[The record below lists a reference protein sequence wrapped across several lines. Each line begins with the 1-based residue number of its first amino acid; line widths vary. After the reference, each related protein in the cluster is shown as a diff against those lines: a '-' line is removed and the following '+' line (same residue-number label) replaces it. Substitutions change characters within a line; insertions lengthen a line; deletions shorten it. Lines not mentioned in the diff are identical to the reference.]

1 MTSENLKAMIRRKEL
16 VRLGTDE
23 ALREADEIAEAVER
37 AGGLTNL
44 EVYALWGYTCK
55 PTAREIEAAQQRRIE
70 AEELARNP
78 SPNMIAMRRHDQLL
92 QLGTE
97 EALREAHQIM
107 RAIVRAGGLSGGEA
121 LALLAE

>member
-1 MTSENLKAMIRRKEL
+1 MTSENLQAMIRRKEL

-23 ALREADEIAEAVER
+23 ALREADEIAAAVER

-55 PTAREIEAAQQRRIE
+55 PTAEEVAAAERRREERAA
-70 AEELARNP
+70 LALNP
-78 SPNMIAMRRHDQLL
+78 SPNLIAMRRHDELL

-97 EALREAHQIM
+97 ESQQEAEQIL
-107 RAIVRAGGLSGGEA
+107 RAIVRAGGLTGGEA
-121 LALLAE
+121 QALLDR

>member
-23 ALREADEIAEAVER
+23 ALREADEIAAAVER

-55 PTAREIEAAQQRRIE
+55 PTAEEVAAANQRRQDAE
-70 AEELARNP
+70 ALAANP
-78 SPNMIAMRRHDQLL
+78 SPNMIAMRRHDELV

-97 EALREAHQIM
+97 EALREAEQIM
-107 RAIVRAGGLSGGEA
+107 RAIVRGGGLTGGEA
-121 LALLAE
+121 QALLAN

>member
-97 EALREAHQIM
+97 DALLEAQQIM
-107 RAIVRAGGLSGGEA
+107 RAIVRAGGLTGGEA

>member
-1 MTSENLKAMIRRKEL
+1 MTSENLQAMIRRKEL

-107 RAIVRAGGLSGGEA
+107 RAIVRAGGLTGGEA

>member
-1 MTSENLKAMIRRKEL
+1 MTSENLQAMIRRKEL

-23 ALREADEIAEAVER
+23 ALREADEIAAAVER

-78 SPNMIAMRRHDQLL
+78 SPNMIAMRRRQHPL

-107 RAIVRAGGLSGGEA
+107 RAIVRAGGLTGGEA

>member
-55 PTAREIEAAQQRRIE
+55 PTNREIEAAQQRRIE
-70 AEELARNP
+70 AEALARNP

-92 QLGTE
+92 QLSTE
-97 EALREAHQIM
+97 DALREAQQIM
-107 RAIVRAGGLSGGEA
+107 RAIVRAGGLTGGEA

>member
-23 ALREADEIAEAVER
+23 ALREADEIAAAVER

-55 PTAREIEAAQQRRIE
+55 PTAKEIEAGQQRREE
-70 AEELARNP
+70 AAVLALNP
-78 SPNMIAMRRHDQLL
+78 SPNMIAMRRRQQLL
-92 QLGTE
+92 QQGTE
-97 EALREAHQIM
+97 EALREAEQIM
-107 RAIVRAGGLSGGEA
+107 RAIVRAGGLTGGEA